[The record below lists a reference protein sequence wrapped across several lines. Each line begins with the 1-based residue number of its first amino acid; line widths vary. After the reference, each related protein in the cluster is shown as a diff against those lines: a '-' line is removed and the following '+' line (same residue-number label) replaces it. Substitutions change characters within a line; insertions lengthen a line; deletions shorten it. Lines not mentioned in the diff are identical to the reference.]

1 MGLDMYLMRT
11 KRIRFGKYNNEILDI
26 PIKDYLDVDN
36 VVLSIKTSLSLDEA
50 KDWARANHMLEDY
63 ADSIVLCGEHIQW
76 YSIFERVAYW
86 RKANQIH
93 NWFVNHV
100 QFGEDNCEYH
110 VATKDM
116 LQTLLDLCITV
127 KENPDK
133 AGRLLPPQEGFFFG
147 SYEIDEWYWKDID
160 DTIEQLT
167 TVINETDFDNQLV
180 FYLASW

>member
-11 KRIRFGKYNNEILDI
+11 KRIRFENHNEELQDI
-26 PIKDYLDVDN
+26 PLKDYLDADS

-50 KDWARANHMLEDY
+50 KDWAKANHMLEDY

-93 NWFVNHV
+93 SWFVSNI

-110 VATKDM
+110 GVTKAM
-116 LQTLLDLCITV
+116 LRALLVVCQAV
-127 KENPDK
+127 KKDPDRASK
-133 AGRLLPPQEGFFFG
+133 LLPPQQGFFFG
-147 SYEIDEWYWKDID
+147 SDEIDEWYWKDID
-160 DTIEQLT
+160 DTIEQIT